1 MGLGKGKPLGFLCEH
16 LGGLL
21 TVRGEAGEGAEG
33 QCAGVNMLRS
43 LSVDLLDMP
52 RRLRDKAWVSSA
64 L

>member
-1 MGLGKGKPLGFLCEH
+1 MGLGKGKPLGFLCEL

-33 QCAGVNMLRS
+33 QCEVVNMLRS
-43 LSVDLLDMP
+43 LRVVVVMP
-52 RRLRDKAWVSSA
+52 RSLRDEACISSA

>member
-21 TVRGEAGEGAEG
+21 TVRGEAGEV
-33 QCAGVNMLRS
+33 Q
-43 LSVDLLDMP
+43 
-52 RRLRDKAWVSSA
+52 KANVQ